1 LGIIVAAAIA
11 GHRIHCKEMQGG
23 CRGQPET
30 SLSQKNS
37 KSNSKSLVIKK
48 NYLQRKN
55 VKGRE
60 LRVSCK
66 VPDPIPNTAYDC
78 NRLLSEDI
86 GLQLD
91 EDKSGSIVFE
101 RNGDIFL
108 WESVHALLYT
118 SASQPDTGN

>member
-1 LGIIVAAAIA
+1 MRASHTLQGDARRLQGPARNKFIT
-11 GHRIHCKEMQGG
+11 KELQV
-23 CRGQPET
+23 QLQV
-30 SLSQKNS
+30 LSYEKELS
-37 KSNSKSLVIKK
+37 PKE
-48 NYLQRKN
+48 KN

-66 VPDPIPNTAYDC
+66 VPDPISNTAYDC

-86 GLQLD
+86 QLD